1 MLSVINFAL
10 AAPVVVQK
18 REMHVSEAVDSRTD
32 SSPLRRDSLGKW
44 LANAADRTN
53 ALPIPR
59 SSSGPWLELEPRQ
72 HYPIDSPEGSG
83 GSKPL
88 PLWDL
93 NYLPLPSPT
102 GQPPTNQLPTGEPS
116 TSEPSTSKPPTSKP
130 PTDEPH
136 SLNPSSTS
144 GNIDLNILPQDQGS
158 IDDSHTLS
166 PSPHGN
172 AYLNLSPY
180 QGQGLTD
187 NSDR

>member
-1 MLSVINFAL
+1 MFSVTDFAL
-10 AAPVVVQK
+10 AAPLVVQK
-18 REMHVSEAVDSRTD
+18 REMQVSGAVDRTVT
-32 SSPLRRDSLGKW
+32 SPLRRDSLGEW

-53 ALPIPR
+53 ALLIPR
-59 SSSGPWLELEPRQ
+59 SSSGYWLELEPRQ
-72 HYPIDSPEGSG
+72 HNPSDTPEGSG
-83 GSKPL
+83 ESKPL

-116 TSEPSTSKPPTSKP
+116 TSELPTSKP
-130 PTDEPH
+130 PKDEPH
-136 SLNPSSTS
+136 LLNPSSKS
-144 GNIDLNILPQDQGS
+144 GDIDLNFPPQDQES

-172 AYLNLSPY
+172 ANLNLSPY
-180 QGQGLTD
+180 QGQGPTD